1 MALGYRLTRGQLL
14 LARKPSPLQPSR
26 LPLEYSLLQPRS
38 ALAAAPPWRAPRAS
52 KRGAATPPYSQNR
65 LCKQTELPHVLWD
78 GIDKRLEQRPFSG
91 PTDSAGELL
100 RTPWRMPASM
110 ATVLLSRPIDSI
122 CGIA

>member
-1 MALGYRLTRGQLL
+1 MALGYRLARGQLL

-26 LPLEYSLLQPRS
+26 LPLEYSLLQPKY
-38 ALAAAPPWRAPRAS
+38 ALATARRAS
-52 KRGAATPPYSQNR
+52 NRLAATPPYSQNR